1 MLKFLEI
8 RLANSNCLR
17 NSLGLTLFDESNA
30 NKISDTPC
38 RSVARSHATQ
48 VAIIITASPTSA
60 LHRTKK
66 QAHEARKAGL
76 TLIPI
81 GIGDVN
87 IEELRAIAGTADDS
101 MQYILGSKSKYCL
114 ARKQN
119 IVS

>member
-1 MLKFLEI
+1 
-8 RLANSNCLR
+8 
-17 NSLGLTLFDESNA
+17 
-30 NKISDTPC
+30 
-38 RSVARSHATQ
+38 VARSHATQ

-76 TLIPI
+76 KLIPI

-101 MQYILGSKSKYCL
+101 MQYMLPTFDDLDFVLPNISINTCEGKY
-114 ARKQN
+114 RFQ
-119 IVS
+119 